1 MICSCSRILWRTW
14 LRDVI
19 FNSALDWPA
28 AQAKPLIPHHIP
40 QQIKLIEGHSN
51 WSNDWGPLLGKMG
64 KKVHLADLAAY
75 QWCGCSFEMTHVFLT
90 LVWSRD
96 AMGQFPVP
104 WVTSFRHCFYITALA
119 VSIIGGTYTI
129 YKAYVREYPHKI
141 WPYMVQYL
149 HFRILKL
156 PLAICL
162 EPELYTR

>member
-1 MICSCSRILWRTW
+1 MMVDRTFFHEYVRVYILVHSQHWFLLIWFAHVQGYCEGHDCEMWYSTQPLIGQR
-14 LRDVI
+14 LK
-19 FNSALDWPA
+19 P
-28 AQAKPLIPHHIP
+28 KPLIPHHIP

-129 YKAYVREYPHKI
+129 YKYYVRP
-141 WPYMVQYL
+141 M
-149 HFRILKL
+149 
-156 PLAICL
+156 
-162 EPELYTR
+162 